1 MVDGPVRRTYVEAM
15 TQDPL
20 ADHPNAE
27 PDDVQSAARRPGRL
41 RAVSMLARR
50 WPTAIALA
58 LAAPDLFDGPLEDP
72 DGAAE
77 TFGQALP
84 ILPLAYMVMV
94 KLGRR
99 NLTWPVVFTALA
111 AVAAVRFFD
120 LIAPSTMLI
129 GASLVVL
136 LWGAIDGQ
144 LQRSGEFKLQTL
156 GLLIFGG
163 LALVGLAVDA
173 DLGRYLIAAGWFFH
187 GVWDFVHLWRDK
199 VVARS
204 FAEWCGVIDIM
215 IAAQLV
221 LLF

>member
-1 MVDGPVRRTYVEAM
+1 MDETTRERAHWTRR
-15 TQDPL
+15 L
-20 ADHPNAE
+20 
-27 PDDVQSAARRPGRL
+27 L
-41 RAVSMLARR
+41 RR
-50 WPTAIALA
+50 WPTAAALA
-58 LAAPDLFDGPLEDP
+58 LTAPDLFDGPLEDV
-72 DGAAE
+72 DGATE
-77 TFGQALP
+77 TFGQVLP

-99 NLTWPVVFTALA
+99 RLTWPVVLIALA
-111 AVAAVRFFD
+111 AVVAVRALD
-120 LIAPSTMLI
+120 LIAPSTLLI

-136 LWGAIDGQ
+136 VWGAVDGQ
-144 LQRSGEFKLQTL
+144 LKRSGEFKLQTL

-163 LALVGLAVDA
+163 LALAGLAVEP

-187 GVWDFVHLWRDK
+187 GVWDFIHLWRDK

-221 LLF
+221 ILF